1 MFIKDLLQFQYFNIY
16 NELINKLLGIENELM
31 MERKNYKD
39 ILNKYDLLQKEQIDA
54 KSKMTAEKE
63 KLQWYMNFNL

>member
-1 MFIKDLLQFQYFNIY
+1 MI
-16 NELINKLLGIENELM
+16 
-31 MERKNYKD
+31 ERKNYKD
-39 ILNKYDLLQKEQIDA
+39 ILIKYEILQKEQIDV

>member
-1 MFIKDLLQFQYFNIY
+1 M
-16 NELINKLLGIENELM
+16 M

-39 ILNKYDLLQKEQIDA
+39 TLNKYDILQKEQIDA

>member
-1 MFIKDLLQFQYFNIY
+1 
-16 NELINKLLGIENELM
+16 M

-39 ILNKYDLLQKEQIDA
+39 ILNKYDILQKEQIDA

-63 KLQWYMNFNL
+63 KLQWYMNFNLLHNYYLFYFIVLFEHSINNYNYFLVY